1 MDKTQKFYFHH
12 SSHGQTTLH
21 KLLVDKD
28 RREKII
34 LAKYG
39 IPDMAR
45 GRINFYDVS
54 YNTMYQMAARVIG
67 EQGIQELFSK
77 HREEMEQIPL
87 VDFIEGVPYGKRL
100 EVVYKVRGLQGHSV
114 LAGDFS
120 SDPEDEEFPEKKYHN
135 YITIHALGNRKNR
148 GIVHKVVL
156 HNGREKKVFFDLDSG
171 IAINVPGILH
181 DYVAEFK
188 VGFFELLRNKDDS
201 SDKKLKVKVD
211 ESDTPIKYA
220 GASFKIGQD
229 AYLHSFS
236 PESSDISAI
245 NTLLNGN
252 GIIDWD
258 PSIYQKYYGFKRE
271 ILPETE
277 KIVLTI
283 FGSHCLN
290 LQEFEDYGNIGNVIP
305 FMLDSSPEWYDM
317 FKDDLYMAAELEV
330 EYQREKLEE
339 VEEKLKDA
347 ERELE
352 ETIVERQDAVLDMTR
367 LLRNSAD
374 QYVLRS
380 RPDSYHSSDL
390 SDLNENLS
398 IDKDYVEQC
407 KDEYSTMKQRFE
419 KSVEVLTALQFIKRK
434 GLGPIQSKS
443 RRDKALSLKPDGT
456 KKKKR
461 SKKKRKDK

>member
-39 IPDMAR
+39 IPDIAQ
-45 GRINFYDVS
+45 GRVDFYDIS
-54 YNTMYQMAARVIG
+54 YNTMYQMATRVIG
-67 EQGIQELFSK
+67 EQGIQELFLK

-87 VDFIEGVPYGKRL
+87 VDFIEGLPYGKRL

-135 YITIHALGNRKNR
+135 YITIHALGNSENR
-148 GIVHKVVL
+148 GIVHKVIL
-156 HNGREKKVFFDLDSG
+156 HKGRTKKVFFDLDSG
-171 IAINVPGILH
+171 IAVNLPGILH
-181 DYVAEFK
+181 DYVADFK
-188 VGFFELLRNKDDS
+188 VGLFELLRNKEDS
-201 SDKKLKVKVD
+201 SDKKLYVKVD

-220 GASFKIGQD
+220 GASFKISQN

-236 PESSDISAI
+236 PESSGISAI
-245 NTLLNGN
+245 NTLINGTGN
-252 GIIDWD
+252 VNWD
-258 PSIYQKYYGFKRE
+258 PSIYQRYYGFKRE
-271 ILPETE
+271 IRPETE
-277 KIVLTI
+277 KIILTI

-290 LQEFEDYGNIGNVIP
+290 LQEFEDYGDIGNVIP
-305 FMLDSSPEWYDM
+305 FMLDSSPEWYEM
-317 FKDDLYMAAELEV
+317 FKDDLYMAAEEEV

-339 VEEKLKDA
+339 VDKKLKDA

-352 ETIVERQDAVLDMTR
+352 ETMVERQDAVLDMTR
-367 LLRNSAD
+367 LLRNSSD
-374 QYVLRS
+374 QYLLRPRS
-380 RPDSYHSSDL
+380 DSYHSSDL
-390 SDLNENLS
+390 SDLNEGLS
-398 IDKDYVEQC
+398 IDKDEVQ
-407 KDEYSTMKQRFE
+407 EYKYNYLILKQKFQ
-419 KSVEVLTALQFIKRK
+419 KSIEVLTALQFIKK
-434 GLGPIQSKS
+434 KELGPIQSKS
-443 RRDKALSLKPDGT
+443 RRDKALSLKPEI

-461 SKKKRKDK
+461 SNKKKK

>member
-39 IPDMAR
+39 IPDMVQ
-45 GRINFYDVS
+45 GRIDFYDVS
-54 YNTMYQMAARVIG
+54 YNTMYQMATRVIG
-67 EQGIQELFSK
+67 EQGIQELFLK

-120 SDPEDEEFPEKKYHN
+120 SDPEDEEFPEKEYHN
-135 YITIHALGNRKNR
+135 YITIYAIGNRENR
-148 GIVHKVVL
+148 GLVHKVVL
-156 HNGREKKVFFDLDSG
+156 HKGRTKKTFFDLDSG
-171 IAINVPGILH
+171 IAVNVPGILH
-181 DYVAEFK
+181 DYVADFK
-188 VGFFELLRNKDDS
+188 VGFFELLRNKGNS
-201 SDKKLKVKVD
+201 SEEKLHVKVD
-211 ESDTPIKYA
+211 ASDTPIKYA
-220 GASFKIGQD
+220 GASFRIGQD

-236 PESSDISAI
+236 PESSGISAI
-245 NTLLNGN
+245 NTLLNGTGN
-252 GIIDWD
+252 VDWD
-258 PSIYQKYYGFKRE
+258 PSIYERYYGFKRE
-271 ILPETE
+271 IKPETE
-277 KIVLTI
+277 KLVLTI

-290 LQEFEDYGNIGNVIP
+290 LQEFNEYGDIGNVIP

-317 FKDDLYMAAELEV
+317 FKDDLYMAAEEEV

-347 ERELE
+347 EKELE

-367 LLRNSAD
+367 LLRNSSD
-374 QYVLRS
+374 QYFLRPRS
-380 RPDSYHSSDL
+380 DSYHSSDL
-390 SDLNENLS
+390 SELNDDLS
-398 IDKDYVEQC
+398 IDKGEVQ
-407 KDEYSTMKQRFE
+407 EYKGNYITMKQKFE
-419 KSVEVLTALQFIKRK
+419 KSVEVLAALQFVRK
-434 GLGPIQSKS
+434 KELGPIQSKS
-443 RRDKALSLKPDGT
+443 RRDKALSLKPEI
-456 KKKKR
+456 KKKR
-461 SKKKRKDK
+461 SKKKNR

>member
-39 IPDMAR
+39 IPDMVQ
-45 GRINFYDVS
+45 GRIDFYDIS
-54 YNTMYQMAARVIG
+54 YNTMYQMATRVIG
-67 EQGIQELFSK
+67 EQGIQELFLK

-120 SDPEDEEFPEKKYHN
+120 SDPEDEEFPEKEYHN
-135 YITIHALGNRKNR
+135 YITIYAIGNRENR
-148 GIVHKVVL
+148 GLVHKVVL
-156 HNGREKKVFFDLDSG
+156 HKGRTKKTFFDLDSG
-171 IAINVPGILH
+171 IAVNVPGILH
-181 DYVAEFK
+181 DYVADFK
-188 VGFFELLRNKDDS
+188 VGFFELLRNKGNS
-201 SDKKLKVKVD
+201 SEEKLHVKVD
-211 ESDTPIKYA
+211 ASDTPIKYA
-220 GASFKIGQD
+220 GASFRIGQD

-236 PESSDISAI
+236 PESSGISAI
-245 NTLLNGN
+245 NTLLNGTGN
-252 GIIDWD
+252 VDWD
-258 PSIYQKYYGFKRE
+258 PSIYERYYGFKRE
-271 ILPETE
+271 IKPETE
-277 KIVLTI
+277 KLVLTI

-290 LQEFEDYGNIGNVIP
+290 LQEFNEYGDIGNVIP

-317 FKDDLYMAAELEV
+317 FKDDLYMAAEEEV

-347 ERELE
+347 EKELE

-367 LLRNSAD
+367 LLRNSSD
-374 QYVLRS
+374 QYFLRPRS
-380 RPDSYHSSDL
+380 DSYHSSDL
-390 SDLNENLS
+390 SELNDDLS
-398 IDKDYVEQC
+398 IDKGEVQ
-407 KDEYSTMKQRFE
+407 EYKGNYITMKQKFE
-419 KSVEVLTALQFIKRK
+419 KSVEVLAALQFVRK
-434 GLGPIQSKS
+434 KELGPIQSKS
-443 RRDKALSLKPDGT
+443 RRDKALSLKPEI
-456 KKKKR
+456 KKKR
-461 SKKKRKDK
+461 SKKKNR

>member
-28 RREKII
+28 RRKKII

-45 GRINFYDVS
+45 GRVDFFDIS
-54 YNTMYQMAARVIG
+54 YNTMYQMVARVIG
-67 EQGIQELFSK
+67 EQGIQELFLK
-77 HREEMEQIPL
+77 HRGEMEQIPL
-87 VDFIEGVPYGKRL
+87 VDFIEGLPYGKRL

-120 SDPEDEEFPEKKYHN
+120 SDPEDEEFPEKEYHN
-135 YITIHALGNRKNR
+135 YITIHALGNRENR

-156 HNGREKKVFFDLDSG
+156 HNGRKEKVFFDLDSG

-181 DYVAEFK
+181 DYVADFK
-188 VGFFELLRNKDDS
+188 VGFFELLRNKEDS
-201 SDKKLKVKVD
+201 SDENLYVKVD
-211 ESDTPIKYA
+211 ASDTPIKYA
-220 GASFKIGQD
+220 GASFRIGQD

-236 PESSDISAI
+236 PESSGISAI
-245 NTLLNGN
+245 NTLLNGTGN
-252 GIIDWD
+252 VDWD
-258 PSIYQKYYGFKRE
+258 PSIYQRYYGFKRE
-271 ILPETE
+271 IRPETE

-339 VEEKLKDA
+339 VEKKLKDA
-347 ERELE
+347 ERDLE

-367 LLRNSAD
+367 LLRNSSD
-374 QYVLRS
+374 QYFLRPRS
-380 RPDSYHSSDL
+380 NSYHSSDL
-390 SDLNENLS
+390 SDLNEGLS

-407 KDEYSTMKQRFE
+407 KDEYNTMKQRFE
-419 KSVEVLTALQFIKRK
+419 KSVEVLAALQFIKK
-434 GLGPIQSKS
+434 KKLGPIQSKS
-443 RRDKALSLKPDGT
+443 RRDKELSLKPGI
-456 KKKKR
+456 KKKR

>member
-1 MDKTQKFYFHH
+1 MEKTQNFYFHH

-39 IPDMAR
+39 IPDMAM
-45 GRINFYDVS
+45 GRVDFYDVS
-54 YNTMYQMAARVIG
+54 YNTMYQMTERVIG
-67 EQGIQELFSK
+67 EQGIQELFLK

-120 SDPEDEEFPEKKYHN
+120 SDPEDEEFPEEQYHN
-135 YITIHALGNRKNR
+135 YITIHALGNRENR
-148 GIVHKVVL
+148 GLVHKVVL

-181 DYVAEFK
+181 DYVADFK
-188 VGFFELLRNKDDS
+188 VGFFELLRNKEDS
-201 SDKKLKVKVD
+201 SDEKLYVKVD
-211 ESDTPIKYA
+211 ELDTPVKYA

-236 PESSDISAI
+236 PESSSISAI
-245 NTLLNGN
+245 NTLINGTGN
-252 GIIDWD
+252 VDWD
-258 PSIYQKYYGFKRE
+258 PSIYQRYYGFKRE
-271 ILPETE
+271 IRPDTE

-290 LQEFEDYGNIGNVIP
+290 LQEFEEYGDIGNVIP
-305 FMLDSSPEWYDM
+305 FMLDSSPEWYGM
-317 FKDDLYMAAELEV
+317 FKDDLYMAAEEEV
-330 EYQREKLEE
+330 EYQREKLQE
-339 VEEKLKDA
+339 VEKKLKHAEKL
-347 ERELE
+347 LE
-352 ETIVERQDAVLDMTR
+352 ETIVARQDAVLDMTR
-367 LLRNSAD
+367 LVRNSSD
-374 QYVLRS
+374 QYFLRPRS
-380 RPDSYHSSDL
+380 DSYHSSDL
-390 SDLNENLS
+390 SELNEDLS
-398 IDKDYVEQC
+398 LDRNYVEQY
-407 KDEYSTMKQRFE
+407 KDEYYTMKQKFE
-419 KSVEVLTALQFIKRK
+419 KSVEVLAALQFIRK
-434 GLGPIQSKS
+434 KELGPIQSKS
-443 RRDKALSLKPDGT
+443 RRDKALSLKPGI

-461 SKKKRKDK
+461 SKKKR